1 MLQVFHAWLQVIDL
15 YKNQMDENHI
25 NELTNIKNELLDH
38 VNKDTEK
45 AKCDVDRK
53 NKRLFENYYN
63 RGEDR
68 MLLRLTRVCSIKRW

>member
-1 MLQVFHAWLQVIDL
+1 MG
-15 YKNQMDENHI
+15 ENHI
-25 NELTNIKNELLDH
+25 NKFTNIKNELLDH

-63 RGEDR
+63 RG
-68 MLLRLTRVCSIKRW
+68 